1 MENPFEE
8 IMTQNFCNL
17 VKEKDTEVLDTL
29 SPNIMNPKRLTPIHV
44 IIKMIKIKDRILKLQ
59 EKDTLLWKR
68 ELP

>member
-29 SPNIMNPKRLTPIHV
+29 SPNIMNPKKLTPIHV
-44 IIKMIKIKDRILKLQ
+44 IIKMIKIKDNLKAA
-59 EKDTLLWKR
+59 R
-68 ELP
+68 ERHFVT

>member
-44 IIKMIKIKDRILKLQ
+44 IIKMIKIKDNLKAA
-59 EKDTLLWKR
+59 R
-68 ELP
+68 ERHFVT